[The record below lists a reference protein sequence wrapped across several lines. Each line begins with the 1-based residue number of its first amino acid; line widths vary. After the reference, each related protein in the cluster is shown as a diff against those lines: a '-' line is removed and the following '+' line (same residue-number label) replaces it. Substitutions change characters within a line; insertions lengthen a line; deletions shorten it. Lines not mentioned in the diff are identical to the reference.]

1 MQCLQVSGHV
11 CEINDLSL
19 IAVVTYMLVGDGFG
33 HERDSQDDYTGDNK
47 QDDGEVE
54 VVDSTYNGG
63 TVTGVNTAS
72 CPISKLGNHPGQA
85 YSQANHEAVKCT
97 LKKKSRRNC
106 QCRVRL

>member
-1 MQCLQVSGHV
+1 MSGHV

-33 HERDSQDDYTGDNK
+33 HERDSQDDDTGDNK

-97 LKKKSRRNC
+97 LKKEKKQKELSV
-106 QCRVRL
+106 QS